1 MAESF
6 KLPPIYVSVAG
17 PSGVGKTTLIATIM
31 RDVTNDLP
39 APFKVSPAT
48 LADAERIAKFNRK
61 LQAAISAESFTF
73 NSQALGGTQ
82 EIAVYEYRIE
92 YKDMVQQP
100 FDIMDIPGGW
110 LWVEK
115 RPVDQ
120 WQRYEEHLHRS
131 SSLWI
136 PVEAP
141 LLMEAKTPDEKNKA
155 ALFLMTTDV
164 RDVVEQWAK
173 YRELEV
179 HRDEPAVLC
188 FAPIKCETYF
198 SRASKP
204 NIPDR
209 FYEAFMLKYTE
220 IVNIAKSKCP
230 RCEIF
235 YAPVESIGCVKLQKM
250 DWHLKSEDQA
260 PTIRYTILP
269 PYHQV
274 IVGVEGLTSAI
285 YQYGAKRIN
294 DWLESIRNSAI
305 QTGKNRQQEYD
316 NRGFWTKVIDLFGG
330 GEGKREEIN
339 QLEQKAKQME
349 GELALLGD
357 VLAQLANRSRNC
369 PYFRKLL

>member
-1 MAESF
+1 
-6 KLPPIYVSVAG
+6 
-17 PSGVGKTTLIATIM
+17 M
-31 RDVTNDLP
+31 RDVTNALP

-48 LADAERIAKFNRK
+48 RADAEHIAKFNRE

-73 NSQALGGTQ
+73 NSQALHGTQ
-82 EIAVYEYRIE
+82 EITIYEYRIE

-100 FDIMDIPGGW
+100 FVIMDVPGGW
-110 LWVEK
+110 RIDGHPK
-115 RPVDQ
+115 DQ
-120 WQRYEEHLHRS
+120 WPRYEEHLHRS

-141 LLMEAKTPDEKNKA
+141 FLMEAKTPDEKNKA

-164 RDVVEQWAK
+164 RSVVEQWAK
-173 YRELEV
+173 DRELEV

-209 FYEAFMLKYTE
+209 FYEAFMRKYTE

-230 RCEIF
+230 RCDVF
-235 YAPVESIGCVKLQKM
+235 YAPVESIGCVKLEKM

-260 PTIRYTILP
+260 PTIRYKILP
-269 PYHQV
+269 PYYQV
-274 IVGVEGLTSAI
+274 IAGVEGLTSAI
-285 YQYGAKRIN
+285 YQYGAWLIN
-294 DWLESIRNSAI
+294 DWLESAHNYIV
-305 QTGKNRQQEYD
+305 QTANNKVKEYD
-316 NRGFWTKVIDLFGG
+316 NRGFWTKSADRLGGG

-339 QLEQKAKQME
+339 RLEQKAKQME

-357 VLAQLANRSRNC
+357 VLTKLANRSGNC